1 MRTGPVVACV
11 AVLLA
16 GCGGSSSQPAIS
28 ATPRDALIDAPPR
41 IRVSGVDDAAVVR
54 ATTVDERGLRWTSTT
69 HVADLRSDP
78 TRPLWTLAHAGQLF
92 LPSPSGYTVRLD
104 LVEDGRS
111 VAHTTIVRRWASRGV
126 RHESVRDGLYGEMFE
141 PPGSGR
147 RAAALVIGGS
157 D

>member
-16 GCGGSSSQPAIS
+16 GCGGSSQPAIS

-104 LVEDGRS
+104 LVE
-111 VAHTTIVRRWASRGV
+111 
-126 RHESVRDGLYGEMFE
+126 
-141 PPGSGR
+141 
-147 RAAALVIGGS
+147 
-157 D
+157 